1 MSVWLSMYLNLS
13 NCNAGLQMV
22 VQPLKDF
29 SCKLLSVPVNKTSSL
44 SINQQHLQKIFHPSQ
59 SAVFPKK
66 LDQPHLFFHCKSF
79 QHLLFQWHFFIIFTK
94 PAINKHVC
102 LGINT
107 DNTPVM
113 NIIWKKK
120 CTYYIKYQVRL
131 WIDSKWYVEEFILN
145 ITLSPHN

>member
-44 SINQQHLQKIFHPSQ
+44 SINQQHLRRFSTLHSLQYSQ
-59 SAVFPKK
+59 EKS
-66 LDQPHLFFHCKSF
+66 DQPHLFFHCKSF